1 MIGVKKKKRFVYLR
15 ELQKTERE
23 REREGGKTKEA
34 TEANDRCRNYILLHL
49 SFHSPVFF
57 FLPPLCLY
65 ISLSFFSLSLIFQD
79 ISSSA
84 YSGGLVKRKTTPM
97 KLLLHLFFTW
107 NKTDITMM
115 QLGSASEF
123 VCRSYLPRASNDL
136 SQLKMRGNEPMH
148 CATSASN
155 GAAIFQRSHRGHI
168 SLFCF

>member
-1 MIGVKKKKRFVYLR
+1 MGVKKKKRFVYLR

-23 REREGGKTKEA
+23 RERKGG
-34 TEANDRCRNYILLHL
+34 NDKRSDRSKRPMQELHSSSSFL
-49 SFHSPVFF
+49 SFSRVFF
-57 FLPPLCLY
+57 PLPSVSTYLCL
-65 ISLSFFSLSLIFQD
+65 SFPCLSSFKTFHHQP
-79 ISSSA
+79 
-84 YSGGLVKRKTTPM
+84 YSGGLVKRKTTPL

-115 QLGSASEF
+115 QLGSASKF
-123 VCRSYLPRASNDL
+123 VRRSYLPRASNDL